1 MGETIPE
8 PWLGASARIRLR
20 VVNGRADAGLCPER
34 MPNGLFLMESLS
46 DLLLLN
52 KNTWFGKKIR
62 DSMRKKKMFAIS

>member
-1 MGETIPE
+1 
-8 PWLGASARIRLR
+8 
-20 VVNGRADAGLCPER
+20 